1 MKNVSEKISQYLG
14 YLKLDPANAI
24 LCVQLGDLYHSQG
37 DLEEA
42 RKYFTAALDSEPEN
56 SVYLSRLGNLCLSEH
71 KFLEAV
77 KLFEHALEIAQG
89 DTSVMY
95 NLGLARFYAKQFE
108 YAQGIFE
115 SLEGE
120 NEGAKFPDLD
130 FYLVSSL
137 HNQGKKEEAISQAE
151 TLLAKKSDNKL
162 RGYLS
167 LIQMDN
173 FDMGAAVKTASE
185 VLAHD
190 PENVDAATVLGNRAI
205 EEQETGEAKKLF
217 DLVAEREPES
227 PRGWQGKGLVALL
240 NKDLDLAEGY
250 FRKTLEIDPNQ
261 VGNYNTLGWT
271 YIIKHQFERAE
282 DVFRKGIE
290 ANRNNSEVHGG
301 LAVALV
307 FQNKL
312 DEGRREADTALKL
325 NKFSFGAVYAKSIML
340 QLKGKE
346 KVAAKVLGGMLDQP
360 LGNGKASLMDHLRKY
375 ESRNGGQSDKTL

>member
-1 MKNVSEKISQYLG
+1 MNNVNEKISQYLG
-14 YLKLDPANAI
+14 YLKLDPGNGI
-24 LCVQLGDLYHSQG
+24 LCVNIGDLYHSQG
-37 DLEEA
+37 DLSAA
-42 RKYFTAALDSEPEN
+42 RKYFLTALESEPEN
-56 SVYLSRLGNLCLSEH
+56 SVYLARLGNLCLSEH

-77 KLFEHALEIAQG
+77 KLFENALGLEQG
-89 DTSVMY
+89 DTNLLY

-108 YAQGIFE
+108 NAETIFE
-115 SLEGE
+115 SLLAE
-120 NEGAKFPDLD
+120 NQGGRFPDLG

-137 HNQGKKEEAISQAE
+137 HNQGKIQGAITRAEALLEEEPNS
-151 TLLAKKSDNKL
+151 KL

-173 FDMGAAVKTASE
+173 FDMDAAVRTANE
-185 VLAHD
+185 VFVRD
-190 PENVDAATVLGNRAI
+190 PENVDAATVLGNHAI
-205 EEQETGEAKKLF
+205 EEQEIGEAEKLF
-217 DLVAEREPES
+217 SVVAEREPNN

-240 NKDLDLAEGY
+240 NRDLDLAEGY
-250 FRKTLEIDPNQ
+250 FRKTIEIDSSQ

-282 DVFRKGIE
+282 HIFRKGIE
-290 ANRNNSEVHGG
+290 VNRNNSEVHGG

-312 DEGRREADTALKL
+312 EEGRREADTALKL

-340 QLKGKE
+340 QLKGKQ